1 MLNDID
7 GACVIIHPKPIF
19 ERHGITKTLVSDN
32 GPPYHEFMH
41 FEEIVRMRGRE
52 RERVRERQRETIFC
66 SRYYHHTDTLPTE

>member
-41 FEEIVRMRGRE
+41 FEDMVRMRE
-52 RERVRERQRETIFC
+52 REREKEGE
-66 SRYYHHTDTLPTE
+66 SE